1 MDAPLAAETPHR
13 LIEIAVD
20 GVNHGS
26 DHGVLTYAIPD
37 GWESLLAPGSL
48 VWVPVRQRIELGIV
62 SGVPVEAPDFEIK
75 ELYAPVEPAISLAPW
90 QLDTARWMAR
100 ETASSLFGAA
110 SLFLS
115 PGIEHRQT
123 EILHADP
130 DADLAR
136 IALTKSQSELM
147 ILLRERGPL
156 SLDAARTATGKKLD
170 SVIAKLV
177 DLKLIRKELRVDQ
190 HTPGQPTTQLI
201 RLLSDDLDL
210 TARAVKQRAVQEALI
225 SRRRLLRDGDSEW
238 TTVEA
243 LRDRVAADSTLLNAL
258 VKKEIVEL
266 RVVPRSQAPQP
277 RSAPPPVLTA
287 QQAAAWSS
295 VERSLAV
302 GDSQP
307 ILLFGVT
314 GSGKTEIYLR
324 GVAWCLRAGKS
335 AIILL
340 PEIALA
346 TQVVR
351 RFIDRFP
358 GKVAVLHSQ
367 MSPGQRHATWQA
379 IEDGEF
385 PVVVGP
391 RSALFAPVQNLG
403 MIVLDEEHEN
413 TYKQDSD
420 PRYHARN
427 VAEYIARQ
435 HGATVILGSATPAI
449 ESWYRSEQGTYRR
462 LELTERVS
470 PNASHMPLE
479 LPPVEIVDLRQELH
493 QSNTSLLSR
502 RLQELMVAA
511 HGRGEQSILLLNRR
525 GQSTVVLCR
534 ACGHRLVCPHCDI
547 PLVFH
552 RDSSLLICHR
562 CDYRERPPRNCPDCH
577 GHLDFFGAGTQRVED
592 EVHRLFPQV
601 RLLRWDQ
608 DSVRQQGGYES
619 MLERVEAGLVD
630 VVVGTQM
637 VAKGFDLPKVT
648 VVGVIQADSTLHL
661 PDFRSPERTFQLV
674 TQVAGRAGR
683 RSPGSRVIVQTYTPE
698 HYAIQTA
705 SRHDYLAFYE
715 EESAFR
721 QHFVYPPFARLIRCV
736 YKHKQ
741 ERAAAV
747 EAEMMARAL
756 AKHAKR
762 LEAEIDLLGPTP
774 AFAAKVRGMYQWQV
788 IVRGHDLEAFLIDL
802 PVRPGWVIDVDPQ
815 SML

>member
-1 MDAPLAAETPHR
+1 
-13 LIEIAVD
+13 
-20 GVNHGS
+20 
-26 DHGVLTYAIPD
+26 
-37 GWESLLAPGSL
+37 
-48 VWVPVRQRIELGIV
+48 
-62 SGVPVEAPDFEIK
+62 
-75 ELYAPVEPAISLAPW
+75 
-90 QLDTARWMAR
+90 
-100 ETASSLFGAA
+100 
-110 SLFLS
+110 
-115 PGIEHRQT
+115 
-123 EILHADP
+123 
-130 DADLAR
+130 
-136 IALTKSQSELM
+136 
-147 ILLRERGPL
+147 
-156 SLDAARTATGKKLD
+156 
-170 SVIAKLV
+170 
-177 DLKLIRKELRVDQ
+177 
-190 HTPGQPTTQLI
+190 
-201 RLLSDDLDL
+201 
-210 TARAVKQRAVQEALI
+210 
-225 SRRRLLRDGDSEW
+225 
-238 TTVEA
+238 
-243 LRDRVAADSTLLNAL
+243 
-258 VKKEIVEL
+258 
-266 RVVPRSQAPQP
+266 
-277 RSAPPPVLTA
+277 
-287 QQAAAWSS
+287 
-295 VERSLAV
+295 
-302 GDSQP
+302 
-307 ILLFGVT
+307 
-314 GSGKTEIYLR
+314 
-324 GVAWCLRAGKS
+324 
-335 AIILL
+335 
-340 PEIALA
+340 
-346 TQVVR
+346 
-351 RFIDRFP
+351 
-358 GKVAVLHSQ
+358 
-367 MSPGQRHATWQA
+367 
-379 IEDGEF
+379 
-385 PVVVGP
+385 
-391 RSALFAPVQNLG
+391 
-403 MIVLDEEHEN
+403 
-413 TYKQDSD
+413 
-420 PRYHARN
+420 
-427 VAEYIARQ
+427 
-435 HGATVILGSATPAI
+435 
-449 ESWYRSEQGTYRR
+449 
-462 LELTERVS
+462 
-470 PNASHMPLE
+470 
-479 LPPVEIVDLRQELH
+479 
-493 QSNTSLLSR
+493 
-502 RLQELMVAA
+502 MVAA

-562 CDYRERPPRNCPDCH
+562 CDYRERPPRNCPDCR

-705 SRHDYLAFYE
+705 SLHDYLAFYE